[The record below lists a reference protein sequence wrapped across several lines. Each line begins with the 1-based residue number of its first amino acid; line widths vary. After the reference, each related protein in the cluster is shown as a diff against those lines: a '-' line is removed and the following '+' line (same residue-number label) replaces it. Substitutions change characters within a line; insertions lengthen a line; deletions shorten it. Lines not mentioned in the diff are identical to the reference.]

1 MLASVSDEAN
11 IYAGHP
17 QLTPLE
23 ADVLWEYAKLART
36 LKTLVVKS
44 REMSER
50 SDDALLAK
58 LRAAEMKMGLVHTL
72 VSVSS
77 HSHVDIVASGRELV
91 PCCSASVLG
100 FGSRVI
106 RITNRPPWVNFL
118 PDFLSFFQLKASVWA
133 VLVKQEEEF
142 GGEEGETTFQP

>member
-1 MLASVSDEAN
+1 MSSLSAHTQDQDN

-36 LKTLVVKS
+36 LKALVAKS

-58 LRAAEMKMGLVHTL
+58 LRAAEIKMGLVHTL
-72 VSVSS
+72 
-77 HSHVDIVASGRELV
+77 
-91 PCCSASVLG
+91 
-100 FGSRVI
+100 F
-106 RITNRPPWVNFL
+106 
-118 PDFLSFFQLKASVWA
+118 KASVWA

-142 GGEEGETTFQP
+142 NEEGETTFQP

>member
-36 LKTLVVKS
+36 LKTLVAKS

-72 VSVSS
+72 VSIFTPLENNTSLFL
-77 HSHVDIVASGRELV
+77 VAQ
-91 PCCSASVLG
+91 PWCSAPGAASIELPNAPE
-100 FGSRVI
+100 RLVI
-106 RITNRPPWVNFL
+106 YPIFL
-118 PDFLSFFQLKASVWA
+118 QLKASVWA

>member
-36 LKTLVVKS
+36 LKTVRIILVAKS

-72 VSVSS
+72 
-77 HSHVDIVASGRELV
+77 
-91 PCCSASVLG
+91 
-100 FGSRVI
+100 
-106 RITNRPPWVNFL
+106 
-118 PDFLSFFQLKASVWA
+118 LKASVWA

>member
-1 MLASVSDEAN
+1 MSASLSGRTHDEDN
-11 IYAGHP
+11 VYAAHP

-36 LKTLVVKS
+36 LKTLVAKS

-58 LRAAEMKMGLVHTL
+58 LRAAEIKMGLVHTL
-72 VSVSS
+72 AS
-77 HSHVDIVASGRELV
+77 VASGPSLAADWLGCLV
-91 PCCSASVLG
+91 SQ
-100 FGSRVI
+100 F
-106 RITNRPPWVNFL
+106 
-118 PDFLSFFQLKASVWA
+118 KASVWA

-142 GGEEGETTFQP
+142 NEEGETTFQP

>member
-1 MLASVSDEAN
+1 MSGHAYDEDN
-11 IYAGHP
+11 VYAGHP

-36 LKTLVVKS
+36 LKTLVAKS

-58 LRAAEMKMGLVHTL
+58 LRAAEIKMGL
-72 VSVSS
+72 
-77 HSHVDIVASGRELV
+77 
-91 PCCSASVLG
+91 
-100 FGSRVI
+100 F
-106 RITNRPPWVNFL
+106 
-118 PDFLSFFQLKASVWA
+118 KASVWA

-142 GGEEGETTFQP
+142 NEEGETTFQP

>member
-1 MLASVSDEAN
+1 MQASGSDEAN

-36 LKTLVVKS
+36 LKTLVTKS

-50 SDDALLAK
+50 SDDALLGK

-72 VSVSS
+72 PRLLTPS
-77 HSHVDIVASGRELV
+77 IA
-91 PCCSASVLG
+91 
-100 FGSRVI
+100 
-106 RITNRPPWVNFL
+106 RPVY
-118 PDFLSFFQLKASVWA
+118 A
-133 VLVKQEEEF
+133 
-142 GGEEGETTFQP
+142 

>member
-1 MLASVSDEAN
+1 MLASATDETN

-23 ADVLWEYAKLART
+23 ADVLWEYAKLSRT
-36 LKTLVVKS
+36 LKALVTKS
-44 REMSER
+44 REMTEH

-72 VSVSS
+72 
-77 HSHVDIVASGRELV
+77 
-91 PCCSASVLG
+91 
-100 FGSRVI
+100 F
-106 RITNRPPWVNFL
+106 
-118 PDFLSFFQLKASVWA
+118 KASVWA

-142 GGEEGETTFQP
+142 NGEEGETTFQP

>member
-1 MLASVSDEAN
+1 MLASATDEAN
-11 IYAGHP
+11 IYTGHP

-23 ADVLWEYAKLART
+23 ADVLWEYAKLSRT
-36 LKTLVVKS
+36 LKTLVTKS

-72 VSVSS
+72 
-77 HSHVDIVASGRELV
+77 
-91 PCCSASVLG
+91 
-100 FGSRVI
+100 F
-106 RITNRPPWVNFL
+106 
-118 PDFLSFFQLKASVWA
+118 KASVWA

-142 GGEEGETTFQP
+142 NGEEGETTFQP

>member
-1 MLASVSDEAN
+1 MSSLSTHTQDQDN

-36 LKTLVVKS
+36 LKAVRLHSPRFARLQNPRAAPSHLHTPTPNRLNIYSFSRLQLVAKS

-58 LRAAEMKMGLVHTL
+58 LRAAEIKMGLVHTL
-72 VSVSS
+72 
-77 HSHVDIVASGRELV
+77 
-91 PCCSASVLG
+91 
-100 FGSRVI
+100 F
-106 RITNRPPWVNFL
+106 
-118 PDFLSFFQLKASVWA
+118 KASVWA

-142 GGEEGETTFQP
+142 NEEGETTFQP

>member
-1 MLASVSDEAN
+1 MSASLSGRAYDDDN

-36 LKTLVVKS
+36 LKTLVTKS

-58 LRAAEMKMGLVHTL
+58 LRAAEIKMGLVHTL
-72 VSVSS
+72 
-77 HSHVDIVASGRELV
+77 
-91 PCCSASVLG
+91 
-100 FGSRVI
+100 F
-106 RITNRPPWVNFL
+106 
-118 PDFLSFFQLKASVWA
+118 KASVWA

-142 GGEEGETTFQP
+142 NEEGETTFQP

>member
-1 MLASVSDEAN
+1 MLASATDETN

-23 ADVLWEYAKLART
+23 ADVLWEYAKLSRT
-36 LKTLVVKS
+36 LKAVLFFLVTKS
-44 REMSER
+44 REMTEH

-72 VSVSS
+72 
-77 HSHVDIVASGRELV
+77 
-91 PCCSASVLG
+91 
-100 FGSRVI
+100 F
-106 RITNRPPWVNFL
+106 
-118 PDFLSFFQLKASVWA
+118 KASVWA

-142 GGEEGETTFQP
+142 NGEEGETTFQP

>member
-1 MLASVSDEAN
+1 MLASGSDEAN

-23 ADVLWEYAKLART
+23 ADVLWEYAKLSRT
-36 LKTLVVKS
+36 LKTPPKKSFIQLVAKS

-72 VSVSS
+72 
-77 HSHVDIVASGRELV
+77 
-91 PCCSASVLG
+91 
-100 FGSRVI
+100 F
-106 RITNRPPWVNFL
+106 
-118 PDFLSFFQLKASVWA
+118 KASVWA

-142 GGEEGETTFQP
+142 NEEEGETTFQP